1 MIMELDQEKTLV
13 EKAKT
18 DPEAFGELY
27 DANYAPIFNY
37 LLRRTASLADAQ
49 DITSDVFVKAF
60 QNIGKFKWCGIPF
73 SAWLYRIASHEIANK
88 YRKGKHEQPYDID
101 STENVM
107 RNPHIS
113 LQQIQDET
121 KKYERYFIV
130 HDSMSRLPKKY
141 REVISL
147 RFFADKEIREIAQ
160 ILDKPESSVKTL
172 LYRGLEKLKIDIQ
185 EPAVLNIKMP
195 CNSGGK

>member
-1 MIMELDQEKTLV
+1 MIMELDQEKALV
-13 EKAKT
+13 ERART

-27 DANYAPIFNY
+27 DLNYTPIFNY

-49 DITSDVFVKAF
+49 DLTSEVFMKAF

-73 SAWLYRIASHEIANK
+73 SAWLYRIASNEIANK
-88 YRKGKHEQPYDID
+88 YRKNKHEQTYNID
-101 STENVM
+101 STENVKG
-107 RNPHIS
+107 NPGINL
-113 LQQIQDET
+113 LQVQDET
-121 KKYERYFIV
+121 KKYESYFII

-172 LYRGLEKLKIDIQ
+172 LYRGLEKLKVDIQ
-185 EPAVLNIKMP
+185 EPASLNVKTP
-195 CNSGGK
+195 V